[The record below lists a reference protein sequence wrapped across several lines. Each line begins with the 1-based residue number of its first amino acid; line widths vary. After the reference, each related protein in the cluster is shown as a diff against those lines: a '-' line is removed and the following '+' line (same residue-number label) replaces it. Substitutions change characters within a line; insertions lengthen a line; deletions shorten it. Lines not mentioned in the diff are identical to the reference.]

1 MTAEVPNP
9 QSSGSSQLKLSHQV
23 VQASPKIVALA
34 LAGEYDHS
42 NGRAAEAYI
51 DEMLQKESPKH
62 VLLDL
67 SGLTFAASIFF
78 SALLF
83 WKEALTAGGG
93 KLVVFAPTSEV
104 LSTMRLFTMDRVV
117 TTCADRQAALAAVG
131 A

>member
-1 MTAEVPNP
+1 MPAEAHSP
-9 QSSGSSQLKLSHQV
+9 QSSGASQLKLSHQV
-23 VQASPKIVALA
+23 AKASPKVVTLA

-42 NGRAAEAYI
+42 NGRSAEAYF
-51 DEMLQKESPKH
+51 DEMLEKESPKH

-117 TTCADRQAALAAVG
+117 TTCADQKAAMAALG